1 MKKLLPFLT
10 AALLGAV
17 PLTAA
22 EPPATLPKEPLPATV
37 SNDAPSNPQET
48 DPNAAA
54 AAAKPAAIPAAPQE
68 VPPAAPG
75 KAATNAPANRLP
87 ALPASF
93 PRRAA
98 TNAVPGFP
106 SLPNNRP
113 NPLNTA
119 ANPARG
125 AANPAAA
132 ALPAADTGATTP
144 ADVKS
149 AAESPTDLVDIKQ
162 MPIGQFLEIYA
173 VESGRSLLRA
183 QNLPVQALVDFKAMT
198 PLSHDERMQ
207 MYDTILALNGVT
219 MVPTGEKAVLAV
231 PTAQVMQE
239 GGAFSKATN
248 GVGYAEASQFITH
261 IVQVKHVAV
270 EEAVETIRQFA
281 KNQNGIIGLPSTK
294 TIVIRD
300 YAINIKRMLEM
311 LEKIDID
318 TDTDYTLEVIP
329 IKYGRVED
337 IYATMSSVIG
347 GGGGGGAG
355 AVPGGGGLTSRS
367 RSGGGLRS
375 GAGGLNSGYGSTGG
389 YGNSG
394 GYGSS
399 LGSSYGGSRSG
410 GYGTYSAGEFTPQ
423 AAGTSMITPGAA
435 TTGTAANRTGTT
447 GSFQGRYNNSA
458 KGGAQIEPLV
468 TDAQITP
475 DVRGNA
481 LIVYASKKDMATIKR
496 VLEKVDTLLPQVMI
510 EGIIMSVTLGD
521 DWSAGVSYG
530 QHPQN
535 YSGNGNFRGGG
546 AVNNPGDS
554 AAAAPLGG
562 LGFLTNAA
570 TAFPATSGFAY
581 FAKLGKNWEAMV
593 DATASDSR
601 IDVIQRP
608 RIITSHAVPANFFVG
623 KSVPFKQGEYSYG
636 GGGQSS
642 TYSQLQVGVTL
653 SVEPYITPDGLVVMQ
668 VQQEIEDID
677 GKIDPTG
684 SVPPQTSRR
693 STDSQVSVNSGD
705 TVLLGG
711 YINNTS
717 QKGNSGVPLLKDI
730 PLLGYL
736 FKSHST
742 SKAKTELM
750 VLIHPTIL
758 SNPRDVK
765 KETDKQRRDSGD
777 IMQLEET
784 FRDDD
789 AQSRKQADKILK
801 AKAEKAKKAEEK
813 EKKAQKRSG
822 KAPADE
828 SGTNAP
834 VPLPEYD

>member
-1 MKKLLPFLT
+1 MKTLLPFLT

-17 PLTAA
+17 PLIAA
-22 EPPATLPKEPLPATV
+22 EPPATLPKEPLPAMA
-37 SNDAPSNPQET
+37 SNDAPSNPPET

-54 AAAKPAAIPAAPQE
+54 KPAATPAVPQE
-68 VPPAAPG
+68 VPPAAPAKG
-75 KAATNAPANRLP
+75 ATNVPANKLP

-98 TNAVPGFP
+98 TNAAPGFP
-106 SLPNNRP
+106 SLPNRP
-113 NPLNTA
+113 NPLNAA

-149 AAESPTDLVDIKQ
+149 AAESPTDIVDIKQ

-183 QNLPVQALVDFKAMT
+183 QNLPVQALIDFKAMT

-219 MVPTGEKAVLAV
+219 MLPTGEKAVLAV

-239 GGAFSKATN
+239 GGAFSKSTN

-261 IVQVKHVAV
+261 IAQVKHVAV

-355 AVPGGGGLTSRS
+355 AVPGGGGLTSQR
-367 RSGGGLRS
+367 RSGSRLGGS
-375 GAGGLNSGYGSTGG
+375 GLNSGYGSTGG

-399 LGSSYGGSRSG
+399 YGSSYGGSRLSG

-423 AAGTSMITPGAA
+423 AAGTSVISPGAA
-435 TTGTAANRTGTT
+435 TTTGAARTGTGAT

-458 KGGAQIEPLV
+458 KGAAQIEPLV

-521 DWSAGVSYG
+521 DWTVGVSYG

-535 YSGNGNFRGGG
+535 YSGNGNYRGGG
-546 AVNNPGDS
+546 AVNNPADS
-554 AAAAPLGG
+554 GGNTPLGG

-653 SVEPYITPDGLVVMQ
+653 AVEPYITPDGLVVMQ

-742 SKAKTELM
+742 SKAKSELM

-789 AQSRKQADKILK
+789 AQSRTRADKILK
-801 AKAEKAKKAEEK
+801 AKAEKAKKEEEK
-813 EKKAQKRSG
+813 EKKKQKRSG
-822 KAPADE
+822 KAPVEE

-834 VPLPEYD
+834 VALPEYD